1 MPLHKDLFRTV
12 ADLRDENK
20 AFAIATVIMVKGS
33 SSGKLGDKAV
43 YDEQG
48 ERIIGWVG
56 GACVEN
62 RVAATARETYSDGIP
77 RIINIDLDSDE
88 MEMGIPCGGQ
98 MAVMVEPQ
106 LRPPVLLIRGMGRV
120 AEVLAELG
128 NLLNYRVM
136 VQTSEE
142 ESARYP
148 HAEQIIN
155 QPLELDELDFS
166 VDYFVLGTHHRDDD
180 KMSYKALQMGVP
192 YVAVV
197 ASKKKTGIMVRNM
210 QELGATEDELSRF
223 HAPAG
228 LDLKAKA
235 AEEIALS
242 IMSEIVMHHNGGT
255 GASLQL
261 EPAGQ

>member
-12 ADLRDENK
+12 ADLKNQNRP
-20 AFAIATVIMVKGS
+20 FAIATVIMVKGS
-33 SSGKLGDKAV
+33 SSGKVGDKAV
-43 YDEQG
+43 YDEDGQ
-48 ERIIGWVG
+48 RLIGWVG

-62 RVAATARETYSDGIP
+62 RVAATARETYSDGAP
-77 RIINIDLDSDE
+77 KIINIDLDSDQ

-98 MAVMVEPQ
+98 MAVIVEPQ
-106 LRPPVLLIRGMGRV
+106 LSPPVLLIRGMGRV
-120 AEVLAELG
+120 TEVLAELG

-142 ESARYP
+142 ETERYP
-148 HAEQIIN
+148 HAEQLIT
-155 QPLELDELDFS
+155 QPLDLDELDFS

-180 KMSYKALQMGVP
+180 KMSLKALQMGVP

-197 ASKKKTGIMVRNM
+197 ASQKKTGIMVKN
-210 QELGATEDELSRF
+210 LKDSGATADDLARF

-228 LDLKAKA
+228 LNLKAKA

-255 GASLQL
+255 GKSMQL
-261 EPAGQ
+261 ETA